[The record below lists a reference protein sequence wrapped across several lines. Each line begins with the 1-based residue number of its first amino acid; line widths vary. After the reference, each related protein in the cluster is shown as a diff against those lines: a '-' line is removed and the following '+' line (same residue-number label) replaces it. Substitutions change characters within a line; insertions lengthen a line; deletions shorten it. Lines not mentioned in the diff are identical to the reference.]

1 MNTAASNP
9 PIIIATILHEQGPT
23 GVQAHFNTFKEYL
36 LARGRRVRIVTPFDA
51 QRALVYP
58 VFGVRYAIDRLHGG
72 ASVWWYRHWHY
83 VFLKQVLRELLRD
96 GRPAVVYAQCPLSA
110 KAALEVRRTMAQ
122 RVIMVAHFN
131 ISQAHEWAEKG
142 KIPSGGRLFRHIEQ
156 LEWTVLPR
164 LDGLVYVSRFVQ
176 AQLQTRIGRLHRVP
190 AAIIP
195 NFVHPSSAEDD
206 EGVHGDLIN
215 IGTLEPRKN
224 QRYLIEVLMRASRLG
239 HRYTLTLV
247 GDGPDRP
254 MLESLVRSNGLV
266 EQVTFLGNRRNA
278 ARYIPHHRIYAHSA
292 TMENCGVAIIE
303 ALAAGAPI
311 VAAEVGGI
319 PEIYRSG
326 IEGIFWPLDDPT
338 EGAHRLISLMGT
350 PKRLDQMSTAARE
363 RYSTTYTPAIAA
375 ERLCD
380 FLYATPLVEDIAV

>member
-1 MNTAASNP
+1 MNAIGLNP

-36 LARGRRVRIVTPFDA
+36 LAQGRRVRIVTPFDA

-58 VFGVRYAIDRLHGG
+58 VFGVRYAIDRLHGE

-110 KAALEVRRTMAQ
+110 KAALEVRKSVAQ

-142 KIPSGGRLFRHIEQ
+142 KIPSDGRLFQHIEQ
-156 LEWTVLPR
+156 LERIVLPR
-164 LDGLVYVSRFVQ
+164 LDGLVYVSGFVQ
-176 AQLQTRIGRLHRVP
+176 AQLQRRIAGLNRIP

-195 NFVHPSSAEDD
+195 NFVHPPSHDADGD
-206 EGVHGDLIN
+206 VHGDLIN

-224 QRYLIEVLMRASRLG
+224 QRYLIEVLMCASRLG
-239 HRYTLTLV
+239 YRYTLTLV

-254 MLESLVRSNGLV
+254 MLENLVRSHDLV
-266 EQVTFLGNRRNA
+266 EQVTFLGKQPNA
-278 ARYIPHHRIYAHSA
+278 ARYIQHHRVYAHSA
-292 TMENCGVAIIE
+292 TMENCGVSIIE
-303 ALAAGAPI
+303 ALAAGVPV

-326 IEGIFWPLDDPT
+326 IEGIFWPLNDPN
-338 EGAHRLISLMGT
+338 EGARRLINLMST
-350 PKRLDQMSTAARE
+350 PERLGQMSTAARE
-363 RYSTTYTPAIAA
+363 RYSTTYTPHIAA

-380 FLYATPLVEDIAV
+380 FLYATPLVEDVAV